1 MSPAVH
7 ARRASKGEGTV
18 ERQESQVITLRE
30 PLRTLT
36 PDQISQIDRYLTELT
51 AFGRVTL
58 IKHGGRVRFI
68 ERTESLESIPPAH
81 DLRQRRR

>member
-1 MSPAVH
+1 M
-7 ARRASKGEGTV
+7 

-36 PDQISQIDRYLTELT
+36 PDQICQIDRYLTELT

-58 IKHGGRVRFI
+58 IKRDGRLRYI
-68 ERTESLESIPPAH
+68 ERTESMESIPPIGE
-81 DLRQRRR
+81 RR

>member
-1 MSPAVH
+1 VVH
-7 ARRASKGEGTV
+7 ASHGSKGGGAV
-18 ERQESQVITLRE
+18 ERQESQVVTLRE

-58 IKHGGRVRFI
+58 IKHRGKVRFI
-68 ERTESLESIPPAH
+68 ERTESLESIPPTR
-81 DLRQRRR
+81 DLRQRGR